1 MHSLT
6 DSMEAF
12 SNKLCAANRASNREH
27 AHHPS
32 APRSGTSSSGVHTLS
47 ALTSLSA
54 APVRSNP
61 GVSVI
66 DTQYLQPH
74 FPRI

>member
-32 APRSGTSSSGVHTLS
+32 TPRSGTSSSGVHTLS
-47 ALTSLSA
+47 ALTCLYPPRRSA
-54 APVRSNP
+54 V
-61 GVSVI
+61 
-66 DTQYLQPH
+66 TQASQL
-74 FPRI
+74 